1 MMGEIVDLEEIHVCP
16 ERGRIA
22 AAERKAAGDTLTSD
36 AHGITIKG
44 DYFIEWHRIATAP
57 QLAGW
62 LWHLAEKNWWDN
74 QFTIDLIKAVQKH
87 NPAAVRRDT

>member
-1 MMGEIVDLEEIHVCP
+1 MSGFDLYTIDEII

-62 LWHLAEKNWWDN
+62 LWHLAEKDWWDN